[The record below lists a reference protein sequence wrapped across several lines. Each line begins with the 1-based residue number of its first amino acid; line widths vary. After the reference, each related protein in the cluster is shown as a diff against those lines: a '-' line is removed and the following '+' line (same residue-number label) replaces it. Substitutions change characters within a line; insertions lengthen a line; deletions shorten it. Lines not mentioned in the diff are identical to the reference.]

1 MKDFIE
7 QIKTNAEKYPDRIAV
22 IDKERKIT
30 YGEFLSKVNSI
41 ACQLS
46 KVKSNPKVV
55 IDLEQGF
62 EAYALIVAVLNVGGT
77 YCPLNPTAPIERK
90 KQIINEF
97 SPDLTIVSSGNN
109 SEVNP
114 IKTITLECLLANKN
128 DENIEVNVSY
138 DDEAIIYII
147 YTSGSTG
154 VPKGVKICRKALN
167 KFLEWAIPEYAA
179 NENDV
184 WGQFSFLSFDLSIID
199 IFTCLCSGATLY
211 AMNDLSSKKFRPAGE
226 IEKAKIT
233 VWHSIPSAV
242 EFMIKNWQ
250 RKIYD
255 FSSLRLMS
263 FCGEPLKKHQVEFLF
278 EKNNSI
284 RIFNTYGP
292 TEGTLFCT
300 WQELNT
306 TNYLNYSQFS
316 MSIGKA
322 IPGWNLQL
330 NSIEGFEEKE
340 IIIYGDY
347 IGKGYLN
354 NISDSKFKTLIVEG
368 KDTES
373 FETGDLVCEVNG
385 NLYFSCRKDRQVKVK
400 GHRIELDEIDFR
412 INEFLKLTSV
422 TIVNNDTL
430 YSFIETL
437 ENLNEPEIRTYLKTV
452 LEEYKIP
459 NGFYAIAEIP
469 RSQNQKVD
477 VNILK
482 EKLNEKLKVT

>member
-1 MKDFIE
+1 MRDFIE
-7 QIKTNAEKYPDRIAV
+7 LIKINAINYPERIAV
-22 IDKERKIT
+22 IDKDRRIS
-30 YGEFLSKVNSI
+30 YGDFFSKVNAISL
-41 ACQLS
+41 QLLRI
-46 KVKSNPKVV
+46 KSNPKVV

-97 SPDLTIVSSGNN
+97 LPDLTIVSSDNN
-109 SEVNP
+109 SELNSN
-114 IKTITLECLLANKN
+114 KTITLERLLANKN
-128 DENIEVNVSY
+128 DDNIDVNISY
-138 DDEAIIYII
+138 DDESIIYII

-154 VPKGVKICRKALN
+154 MPKGVKICRKALN
-167 KFLEWAIPEYAA
+167 KFLEWSIPAYAA

-184 WGQFSFLSFDLSIID
+184 WGQFSFLSFDLSIVD

-211 AMNDLSSKKFRPAGE
+211 AMNDLPAKKFRPEKE

-242 EFMIKNWQ
+242 EFMIKNCK
-250 RKIYD
+250 RNTYD

-278 EKNNSI
+278 EKKDGLT
-284 RIFNTYGP
+284 IFNTYGP

-300 WQELNT
+300 WQELNLS
-306 TNYLNYSQFS
+306 NYLDYFHFS
-316 MSIGKA
+316 MSIGKT

-330 NSIEGFEEKE
+330 NSVEGFEEKE

-354 NISDSKFKTLIVEG
+354 NILDSKFKTLLVEN
-368 KDTES
+368 KEIES
-373 FETGDLVCEVNG
+373 FETGDLVYETNG

-412 INEFLKLTSV
+412 INEFLKMTSV

-430 YSFIETL
+430 YSFIETSESFDEFEL
-437 ENLNEPEIRTYLKTV
+437 RTHLKAI
-452 LEEYKIP
+452 LEEYKMP
-459 NGFYAIAEIP
+459 NGFYRIAEIP

-477 VNILK
+477 INALK
-482 EKLNEKLKVT
+482 EILNE